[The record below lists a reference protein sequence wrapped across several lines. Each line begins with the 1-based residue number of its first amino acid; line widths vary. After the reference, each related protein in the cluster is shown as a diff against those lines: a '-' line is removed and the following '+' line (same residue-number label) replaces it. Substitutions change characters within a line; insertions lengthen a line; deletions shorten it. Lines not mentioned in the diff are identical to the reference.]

1 MLKIDEISEN
11 LYIGESGLWIAQTI
25 DEISYPSD
33 GNELCAEI
41 EDSSFWFKHRNKAIL
56 SVMNNFSPRGAI
68 FDIGGGNGYVA
79 KGLMEAGFDCVLVEP
94 GREGARKALERGVE
108 NVVCATLESADFY
121 PGALSNVGLFDVVEH
136 IEDDGALNISGV

>member
-68 FDIGGGNGYVA
+68 FDIGGGNGYVS
-79 KGLMEAGFDCVLVEP
+79 KNLIDNGFDCVLIEP
-94 GREGARKALERGVE
+94 GVSGASKVVERGVK
-108 NVVCATLESADFY
+108 NVVCATVESAEFR
-121 PGALSNVGLFDVVEH
+121 PHSIPSVGLFDVIEH
-136 IEDDGALNISGV
+136 IEDDLSFLK